1 MLCGV
6 MQEECIKKRRKDKML
21 PSAHIQKYKN
31 VFPVICEKE
40 YQCVGSGCG
49 CLSDNTLIEVQSQD
63 ELVRRV
69 KLPRHAVDDHSQC
82 DYLIVSGYKF

>member
-1 MLCGV
+1 
-6 MQEECIKKRRKDKML
+6 ML
-21 PSAHIQKYKN
+21 PSAHIQKYKD

-63 ELVRRV
+63 EFVRRV
-69 KLPRHAVDDHSQC
+69 KLPRHAHSQC
-82 DYLIVSGYKF
+82 DYLIGSGSGFVKESWY